1 LCLLQESDPMKAT
14 RLVLPL
20 VLLAATLGGTAR
32 GDAKPDA
39 KPVARMVYYTG
50 KVQGVGFRA
59 SAVEISRDYTV
70 TGWVKNLAD
79 GRVQLLAEGQKE
91 AVEAFLKAIRT
102 HWKDNI
108 EKEDVQEQT
117 ASGKYKKFEIEP

>member
-1 LCLLQESDPMKAT
+1 MKQIG
-14 RLVLPL
+14 LVLS
-20 VLLAATLGGTAR
+20 LLLLTAGVGGTAR
-32 GDAKPDA
+32 ADAKPDP

-59 SAVEISRDYTV
+59 TAVEISGNYPV

-79 GRVQLLAEGQKE
+79 GRVQLLAEGPKE
-91 AVEAFLKAIRT
+91 SVEAFLKAIRM

-108 EKEDVQEQT
+108 EKEEAEELK
-117 ASGKYKKFEIEP
+117 ASGKYKKFEIEQ